1 MREKKEGEEIS
12 MQLNNLI
19 KVTTK
24 SKRRLGQGHG
34 SGRVKTSGR
43 GTKGQNA
50 RSSRSLT
57 FEGGAL
63 PLIKRLPFRRG
74 KGKNKVF
81 KKSPIIINLKYLN
94 ILKAGSTVDLKALI
108 EGHMVD
114 EKEAL
119 EYGVKI
125 LGDGE
130 LKHALTIK
138 IPISKKAA
146 KKVEK
151 VGGKVELGSK

>member
-1 MREKKEGEEIS
+1 MK
-12 MQLNNLI
+12 LNNLGKI
-19 KVTTK
+19 TTK

-50 RSSRSLT
+50 RSKRSLS

-74 KGKNKVF
+74 KGKNKLF
-81 KKSPIIINLKYLN
+81 KKKPIVINVKVLNLLKP
-94 ILKAGSTVDLKALI
+94 GSVVDLKALI
-108 EGHMVD
+108 SNNIVNEQ
-114 EKEAL
+114 EAK

-125 LGDGE
+125 LGDGV
-130 LKHALTIK
+130 IK
-138 IPISKKAA
+138 NSLIIKLPISKQAAEKIKKA
-146 KKVEK
+146 
-151 VGGKVELGSK
+151 GGKIEN

>member
-1 MREKKEGEEIS
+1 
-12 MQLNNLI
+12 MQLNNLKTII
-19 KVTTK
+19 KNK
-24 SKRRLGQGHG
+24 KRRLGQGHG

-50 RSSRSLT
+50 RSKRSLS

-81 KKSPIIINLKYLN
+81 KKKPIVINIKALSLVKSGTIVDLKYLVSSN
-94 ILKAGSTVDLKALI
+94 FVN
-108 EGHMVD
+108 EQ
-114 EKEAL
+114 EAK

-125 LGDGE
+125 LGDGN
-130 LKHALTIK
+130 IK
-138 IPISKKAA
+138 NSLIIKLPISKKATLKITKA
-146 KKVEK
+146 
-151 VGGKVELGSK
+151 GGKVEN

>member
-1 MREKKEGEEIS
+1 MELHTLKS
-12 MQLNNLI
+12 VSN
-19 KVTTK
+19 K

-63 PLIKRLPFRRG
+63 SLIKRLPFRRG
-74 KGKNKVF
+74 KGRNKAF
-81 KKSPIIINLKYLN
+81 KLKPLTLN
-94 ILKAGSTVDLKALI
+94 VKALNLLPKNSI
-108 EGHMVD
+108 VD
-114 EKEAL
+114 TETLIKHKLVDSKDAKNF
-119 EYGVKI
+119 GVKI

-130 LKHALTIK
+130 LTIPLTLKLMSTKSAKVK
-138 IPISKKAA
+138 IEKA
-146 KKVEK
+146 
-151 VGGKVELGSK
+151 GGTIAE

>member
-1 MREKKEGEEIS
+1 
-12 MQLNNLI
+12 MQLNNL
-19 KVTTK
+19 TK
-24 SKRRLGQGHG
+24 IVKKQKRRLGQGHG

-50 RSSRSLT
+50 RSKRSLS

-81 KKSPIIINLKYLN
+81 KKKPIVINIKALSSLKSGTT
-94 ILKAGSTVDLKALI
+94 IDLKFLVGNNYI
-108 EGHMVD
+108 
-114 EKEAL
+114 KEQEAK

-125 LGDGE
+125 LGDGD
-130 LKHALTIK
+130 IK
-138 IPISKKAA
+138 NSLIIKLPISKKAA
-146 KKVEK
+146 LKITKA
-151 VGGKVELGSK
+151 GGKVEN

>member
-1 MREKKEGEEIS
+1 
-12 MQLNNLI
+12 MQLHSLV

-50 RSSRSLT
+50 RSNRALS

-74 KGKNKVF
+74 KGRNKLFKNKPVIVNIKVLNLF
-81 KKSPIIINLKYLN
+81 AKDSII
-94 ILKAGSTVDLKALI
+94 DLKALI
-108 EGHMVD
+108 GKKIVD
-114 EKEAL
+114 AAEAAQ
-119 EYGVKI
+119 YGVKI

-130 LKHALTIK
+130 IKTALTIK
-138 IPISKKAA
+138 LPISKQAEKKIVKA
-146 KKVEK
+146 
-151 VGGKVELGSK
+151 GGKVESASSEAKSISVTK